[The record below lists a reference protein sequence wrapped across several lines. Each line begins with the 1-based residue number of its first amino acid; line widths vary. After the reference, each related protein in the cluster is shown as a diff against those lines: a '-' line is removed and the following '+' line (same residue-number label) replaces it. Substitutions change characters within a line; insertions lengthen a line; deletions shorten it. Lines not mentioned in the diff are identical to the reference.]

1 MKLIDANILLYAVHR
16 KAVEHERVRRWW
28 EGALSGDEP
37 IGLPWIVVIGF
48 LRLATRA
55 GVFEKPLS
63 LDTAI
68 SHVDEWLAQP
78 NVRVVFESDAHWRYL
93 TELLRQTGT
102 AANLTTDAHLA
113 AIALGNGATIVSC
126 DADFGRFRQIQW
138 ENPLIEPG

>member
-1 MKLIDANILLYAVHR
+1 MKYIDANILLYAVHR
-16 KAVEHERVRRWW
+16 RTLEHERVRRWW
-28 EGALSGDEP
+28 ETVLNGDEP
-37 IGLPWIVVIGF
+37 IGLTWIVVIGF
-48 LRLATRA
+48 LRLATRP

-78 NVRVVFESDAHWRYL
+78 IVRVVIDSDAHWRYL
-93 TELLRQTGT
+93 SELLRQTGT
-102 AANLTTDAHLA
+102 ASNLTTDAHLA

-138 ENPLIEPG
+138 ENPLIESG

>member
-16 KAVEHERVRRWW
+16 KAAQHERVRRWW
-28 EGALSGDEP
+28 EAALTGDEP
-37 IGLPWIVVIGF
+37 IGLPWIVVLGF
-48 LRLATRA
+48 VRLATRA

-68 SHVDEWLAQP
+68 SHVDEWLAQS
-78 NVRVVFESDAHWRYL
+78 NVRLVLESEAHWRHL
-93 TELLRQTGT
+93 KDVLRHAGT

-113 AIALGNGATIVSC
+113 AIALSNGATVVSC

-138 ENPLIEPG
+138 ENPLVVSR